1 MLFRSGM
8 CYRIAKD
15 IGTLSVPVSGKV
27 DRIILTGG
35 IAHSKMLTSYV
46 ENLVSWIAPVEIMAG
61 EYEMEA
67 LASGILRVLTGEEK
81 AKNFGKVK
89 AEAKDR
95 IRICEGVEPYTVPK
109 R

>member
-1 MLFRSGM
+1 M
-8 CYRIAKD
+8 
-15 IGTLSVPVSGKV
+15 
-27 DRIILTGG
+27 
-35 IAHSKMLTSYV
+35 
-46 ENLVSWIAPVEIMAG
+46 
-61 EYEMEA
+61 
-67 LASGILRVLTGEEK
+67 RVLTGEEK